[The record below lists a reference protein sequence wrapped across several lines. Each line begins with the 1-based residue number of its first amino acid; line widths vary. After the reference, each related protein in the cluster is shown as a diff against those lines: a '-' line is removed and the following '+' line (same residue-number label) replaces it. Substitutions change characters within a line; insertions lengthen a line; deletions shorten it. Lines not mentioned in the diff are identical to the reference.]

1 MNLYN
6 KYRNKDT
13 KEIMKDIRSG
23 DYGIKYKP
31 LQKALSNVFDMD
43 DLIESVIDEY
53 SFELWYYDTKDFLD
67 YLMHSIGYPL
77 QFDSTLIELLIL
89 QFIVSKRQWSDDRK
103 IEWDE
108 TYKET
113 HQWIYDDIE
122 NEIILL
128 SEEEKNKYFEYL
140 KKENL
145 YEDAKIH
152 DLACNEN
159 NHIGFYRNYF
169 EEYSG
174 LPIDKLRTVNPIK
187 NFYYIG
193 GGVYDGE

>member
-6 KYRNKDT
+6 KHRNKDT

-103 IEWDE
+103 IEWDNIYE
-108 TYKET
+108 ET
-113 HQWIYDDIE
+113 HQWIFDDIE

-140 KKENL
+140 KNEDL
-145 YEDAKIH
+145 YEDAKNH
-152 DLACNEN
+152 DLSDRKN

-174 LPIDKLRTVNPIK
+174 LPIDKIKTVNETK

>member
-145 YEDAKIH
+145 YEDAKTH